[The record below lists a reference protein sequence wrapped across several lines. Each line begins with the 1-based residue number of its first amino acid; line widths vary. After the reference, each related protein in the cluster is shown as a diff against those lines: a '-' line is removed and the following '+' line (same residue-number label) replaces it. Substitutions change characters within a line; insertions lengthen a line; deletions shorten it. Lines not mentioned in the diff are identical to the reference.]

1 MNIKERIKAIW
12 DVLTKKHIVVYASD
26 IKDEEELTRLFL
38 VRNANTL
45 CKLGK
50 LSGERLQMI
59 SSILY
64 DRSVILQSM
73 HTDDP
78 FSSACP
84 TVIYDCL
91 SEEDFNELKEQ
102 EIGE

>member
-12 DVLTKKHIVVYASD
+12 RVLTKKHFVVYASN

-38 VRNANTL
+38 VRNAKRL
-45 CKLGK
+45 CKLRK
-50 LSGERLQMI
+50 LSEERLQMI
-59 SSILY
+59 DSILY

-73 HTDDP
+73 CKTAP
-78 FSSACP
+78 ECITP
-84 TVIYDCL
+84 TVIFDCE

-102 EIGE
+102 EID

>member
-1 MNIKERIKAIW
+1 MSIKERIKAILR
-12 DVLTKKHIVVYASD
+12 VLTKKHFVIYASD

-38 VRNANTL
+38 HRNANTL
-45 CKLGK
+45 CKLGR

-64 DRSVILQSM
+64 DRSIILQSM

-84 TVIYDCL
+84 TVIYDCQ
-91 SEEDFNELKEQ
+91 SEEDFETLKKQ